1 MGPAGEEIEQ
11 DTQQAEIVADHEED
25 DGEYEVEAAE
35 TSEEEAVAGSASSS
49 RSSSPS
55 SSSLEEEV
63 IEDDQQQVIE
73 QVIEENGDVQRQEIN
88 HQGSVF
94 VNVVTRNVKKVEWPP
109 KEGAHQSP
117 TLLPPSRR
125 FKKEW
130 NFPAANKPA
139 SSYPFNRGYN
149 PAKLEVETI
158 WKHGEESNN
167 TTSIGRPK
175 VVLRDAS
182 DVLTSEVGSSCT
194 HYRMPPGTSRTRK
207 CQETYETAVG
217 GEKKV

>member
-1 MGPAGEEIEQ
+1 MGPTGEEIDQEAHQEQ
-11 DTQQAEIVADHEED
+11 IGTDHED
-25 DGEYEVEAAE
+25 VEYEVEAVE
-35 TSEEEAVAGSASSS
+35 SSEEEAVAGSASSS

-55 SSSLEEEV
+55 SSGLEEEEEV
-63 IEDDQQQVIE
+63 IEEQEVIQE
-73 QVIEENGDVQRQEIN
+73 VGDVQRQEIN

-109 KEGAHQSP
+109 KEGSHQSP

-125 FKKEW
+125 FKKDW
-130 NFPAANKPA
+130 NFPTSNNPK

-158 WKHGEESNN
+158 WKHGEETNN
-167 TTSIGRPK
+167 TTNIGRPK

-207 CQETYETAVG
+207 CQENYESAVG